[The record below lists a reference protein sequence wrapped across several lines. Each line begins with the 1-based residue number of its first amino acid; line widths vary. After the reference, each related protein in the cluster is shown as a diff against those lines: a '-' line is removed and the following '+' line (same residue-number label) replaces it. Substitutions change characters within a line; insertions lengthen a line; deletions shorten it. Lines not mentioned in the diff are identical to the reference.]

1 LSAGDTVIFSSRTI
15 PGNEKAVGKIINAF
29 VSAGVEV
36 ITDRTALVHVSGH
49 PRQAELAKMYAWV
62 RPKIAVPAHGE
73 PLHLTEHAAFAKAQG
88 VPQVLRAFN
97 GDLVRFAP
105 GDASTL
111 GKISSGRRLKD
122 GEILLPAD
130 QECVG
135 QRRRLAFAGVVSI
148 AVALTPKGEMAGD
161 PDVMIA
167 GLPERTREGAGIDEI
182 IDATIFE
189 TFEGLP
195 RGKRRDADFVST
207 AIERAVRNSV
217 NAVWGKKPQVH
228 VLVVEV

>member
-1 LSAGDTVIFSSRTI
+1 
-15 PGNEKAVGKIINAF
+15 
-29 VSAGVEV
+29 
-36 ITDRTALVHVSGH
+36 
-49 PRQAELAKMYAWV
+49 
-62 RPKIAVPAHGE
+62 
-73 PLHLTEHAAFAKAQG
+73 
-88 VPQVLRAFN
+88 
-97 GDLVRFAP
+97 
-105 GDASTL
+105 
-111 GKISSGRRLKD
+111 
-122 GEILLPAD
+122 
-130 QECVG
+130 
-135 QRRRLAFAGVVSI
+135 
-148 AVALTPKGEMAGD
+148 MAGD

-167 GLPERTREGAGIDEI
+167 GLPERTREGAAFDEI